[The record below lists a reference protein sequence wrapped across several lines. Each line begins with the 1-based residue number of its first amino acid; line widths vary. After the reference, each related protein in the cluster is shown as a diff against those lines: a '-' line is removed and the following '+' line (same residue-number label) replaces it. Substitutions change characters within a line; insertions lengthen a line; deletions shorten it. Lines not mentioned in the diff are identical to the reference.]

1 MSHEQLAPGSALPL
15 VRSIS
20 GAPDPLDL
28 FVKTCDGG
36 MRPDTL
42 LLESGDTADRRSEKS
57 LIVVGSALRITCR
70 DRLVEVKALN
80 ANGRSILPWLA
91 SKLEAHARIDMAPD
105 VIVASFAP
113 PTFGDEESH
122 LKAPSPVDVLRS
134 VMQMNAGPS
143 TTAHLPLVA
152 GVFSYDFLG
161 TYESLPPPATDEL
174 QWPDFEFWLPDRMI
188 WIQHRHNS
196 AAVVA
201 HVFGGEFRD
210 QSYNDAMHAV
220 AHLSSICAAILPSSS
235 NNESFWGNDLAFE
248 AELDVSDAEY
258 MQLVEKLKKHVE
270 AGDVFQIVPSRTFR
284 LPCVDPVMSYRKL
297 RAINPSPY
305 MFFVNGTR
313 GILFGSSP
321 ETSVKVDGTPRRVEI
336 RPIAGTR
343 RRART
348 ESGEIDKDLD
358 SRLEADL
365 RLDEK
370 ELAEHMMLVDLARND
385 VARVSEPGTRAVN
398 KLLAVE
404 RYSHVMHLVSHVSGR
419 LRSDLDA
426 LHAYVAAMNMG
437 TLVGAPKLKA
447 AELLRLHEK
456 NARGAYGGAVG
467 YFTADGRMDTSVVIR
482 SAVVANGIAHVRAGA
497 GVVSDSVPEMEM
509 IETRRKAEAV
519 LRAIVATPEKAHA
532 QKR

>member
-1 MSHEQLAPGSALPL
+1 MSQDQLAPGSVLPL

-28 FVKTCDGG
+28 FVKTCNGG
-36 MRPDTL
+36 MKPDTL

-57 LIVVGSALRITCR
+57 LIVVGSALRISCR
-70 DRLVEVKALN
+70 GRVVEVQALN
-80 ANGRSILPWLA
+80 ANGKSIIPWLA
-91 SKLEAHARIDMAPD
+91 SKLEDRAKIDMSRD
-105 VIVASFAP
+105 GIVARFAP
-113 PTFGDEESH
+113 PIFGDEESH
-122 LKAPSPVDVLRS
+122 LKAASPVDVLRS
-134 VMQMNAGPS
+134 VMQMSAGSS
-143 TTAHLPLVA
+143 TSAHLPLVA
-152 GVFSYDFLG
+152 GVFSYDYLG
-161 TYESLPPPATDEL
+161 NHESLPPPAADEL

-188 WIQHRHNS
+188 WVQHRHNS
-196 AAVVA
+196 TAIVA
-201 HVFGGEFRD
+201 HVFGGEFHD
-210 QSYNDAMHAV
+210 QSYNDAMNAV
-220 AHLSSICAAILPSSS
+220 AELSSICATISPSSS
-235 NNESFWGNDLAFE
+235 SSEPFFPNDLMLE
-248 AELDVSDAEY
+248 AELDVSDTEY
-258 MQLVEKLKKHVE
+258 MQLVEKLKRHVD
-270 AGDVFQIVPSRTFR
+270 AGDVFQIVPSRTFC
-284 LPCVDPVMSYRKL
+284 LPCADPVLSYRKL

-348 ESGEIDKDLD
+348 ATGEIDKDLD

-385 VARVSEPGTRAVN
+385 VARVSEPGTRTVD

-447 AELLRLHEK
+447 AELLRLHER

-497 GVVSDSVPEMEM
+497 GVVADSVPEMEM

-519 LRAIVATPEKAHA
+519 LRAIVATPETVHA
-532 QKR
+532 QER

>member
-1 MSHEQLAPGSALPL
+1 MSVSQLAPGSVLPL

-36 MRPDTL
+36 MKPDTL

-57 LIVVGSALRITCR
+57 LIVVGSALRISCR
-70 DRLVEVKALN
+70 GRIVEVEALN
-80 ANGRSILPWLA
+80 ANGKSILPWLVE
-91 SKLEAHARIDMAPD
+91 KLSSVAKIDISPEK
-105 VIVASFAP
+105 IVARFAP
-113 PTFGDEESH
+113 PIAGDEESR
-122 LKAPSPVDVLRS
+122 LKAASPVDVLRR
-134 VMQMNAGPS
+134 VMQLNAASSPS
-143 TTAHLPLVA
+143 AHLPLVA
-152 GVFSYDFLG
+152 GIFSYDFLD
-161 TYESLPPPATDEL
+161 TFESLPQPAADDL
-174 QWPDFEFWLPDRMI
+174 RWPDFEFWLPDRMI
-188 WIQHRHNS
+188 WVQHRHNS

-210 QSYNDAMHAV
+210 QSYHDAMNAV
-220 AHLSSICAAILPSSS
+220 AELSSTCATIPSSS
-235 NNESFWGNDLAFE
+235 TSHESFSSNDLAAQTE
-248 AELDVSDAEY
+248 VDISDDDY
-258 MQLVEKLKKHVE
+258 MTLVEKLKKHVDL
-270 AGDVFQIVPSRTFR
+270 GDVFQIVPSRTFR
-284 LPCVDPVMSYRKL
+284 LPCRNPIESYRRL

-321 ETSVKVDGTPRRVEI
+321 ETSVKVDGTPARMEI

-358 SRLEADL
+358 SKFEADL

-370 ELAEHMMLVDLARND
+370 EIAEHMMLVDLARND
-385 VARVSEPGTRAVN
+385 VARVSEPGTRTVD

-404 RYSHVMHLVSHVSGR
+404 RYSHVMHLVSQISGR
-419 LRSDLDA
+419 LRADLDA

-456 NARGAYGGAVG
+456 NARGPYGGAVG
-467 YFTADGRMDTSVVIR
+467 YFTADGRMDTSIVIR
-482 SAVVANGIAHVRAGA
+482 SAVVQKGIAHVRAGA
-497 GVVSDSVPEMEM
+497 GVVADSIPEMEM

-519 LRAIVATPEKAHA
+519 LRAIVTPQKIPA
-532 QKR
+532 QTR

>member
-1 MSHEQLAPGSALPL
+1 VSVAHLAPGSVLPL

-36 MRPDTL
+36 MKLDTL

-57 LIVVGSALRITCR
+57 LIVVGSALRISCHSR
-70 DRLVEVKALN
+70 VVEVNALN
-80 ANGRSILPWLA
+80 ANGKSILPWLA
-91 SKLEAHARIDMAPD
+91 NKLGSVAKIDISPSA
-105 VIVASFAP
+105 IVAHFAP
-113 PTFGDEESH
+113 PIIGDEESR
-122 LKAPSPVDVLRS
+122 LKAASPVDVLRS
-134 VMQMNAGPS
+134 IMQMTAASS
-143 TTAHLPLVA
+143 TSAHLPLVA
-152 GVFSYDFLG
+152 GVFSYDFLD
-161 TYESLPPPATDEL
+161 TYESLPPPAADDL
-174 QWPDFEFWLPDRMI
+174 HWPDFEFWLPDRMI

-201 HVFGGEFRD
+201 HVFGGEFSD
-210 QSYNDAMHAV
+210 QSYHDAMNAV
-220 AHLSSICAAILPSSS
+220 AELSSICSTIPPSGSS
-235 NNESFWGNDLAFE
+235 NESFSANELALE
-248 AELDVSDAEY
+248 AEVDISDDEY
-258 MQLVEKLKKHVE
+258 MQLVEQLKKHVDL
-270 AGDVFQIVPSRTFR
+270 GDVFQIVPSRTFR
-284 LPCVDPVMSYRKL
+284 LACSDPVMSYRKL
-297 RAINPSPY
+297 RTINPSPY

-321 ETSVKVDGTPRRVEI
+321 ETSVKVDGTPHRVEI

-358 SRLEADL
+358 SKLEADL

-370 ELAEHMMLVDLARND
+370 EIAEHMMLVDLARND
-385 VARVSEPGTRAVN
+385 VARVSEPGTRTVD

-404 RYSHVMHLVSHVSGR
+404 RYSHVMHLVSQISGR

-456 NARGAYGGAVG
+456 KARGPYGGAVG
-467 YFTADGRMDTSVVIR
+467 YFTADGRMDTSIVIR
-482 SAVVANGIAHVRAGA
+482 SAVVANGIANIRAGA
-497 GVVSDSVPEMEM
+497 GVVADSVPEMEM
-509 IETRRKAEAV
+509 VETRRKAEAV
-519 LRAIVATPEKAHA
+519 LRAIAAAPEKIPA
-532 QKR
+532 QTR